1 MSYQF
6 SATKVAKFKFKNEY
20 DDDLNLSLAGINGQE
35 TSADTI
41 INGINGLLWI
51 VDKDEDYEATDGI
64 RTVEEHVIDAD

>member
-6 SATKVAKFKFKNEY
+6 SATKVAKFKFKN
-20 DDDLNLSLAGINGQE
+20 DADADLNLSLAGINGQE

-51 VDKDEDYEATDGI
+51 VGKEEDFEATDGI
-64 RTVEEHVIDAD
+64 RTVDEHVIDAD